1 MKIRLLIVPA
11 VLAFLAPPILAEIVI
26 KPVRSGSSNTNR
38 PGIVVPGPADSG
50 FRGTRQKPQVLELLN
65 GDHLQGTFVDFHL
78 DAGATWRHPASK
90 DDFKFDADSISAIHL
105 NPRGPLNVPEG
116 QDCTVK
122 FCTGGELMGQ
132 LIEINKTHVILSAW
146 YSSNSLR
153 IPREKVLSIHPGAGR
168 GGAVFDG
175 PTGLDGWVQ
184 AVNNGRAQK
193 VPFNGRIVRGGLV
206 PVPARAGFGRPAATG
221 ARWQY
226 SNNSFVSNA
235 SGSQIGRQ
243 INNLPDSVNV
253 EFDLSWASTP
263 SLVVYL
269 FSDMLQQH
277 KGNAYIIQINNAASC
292 MLMKDRSG
300 NQISLGTQSMS
311 TQLRGKTKAHFAIS
325 ANRKTRSIMLTMNGK
340 MIKKWSDTT
349 GLLGKGKGVM
359 FVSQTTGMMR
369 ISKMRVTHWD
379 GQVPK
384 GGEVLFSGDNSK
396 DVVGTSTGNITG
408 VLQGMRGGKVK
419 FDATASVGSV
429 LDVPIEKVGFISFAG
444 AEPEKRKVEIGDVRA
459 TFSGGGEFVFR
470 LDHWTA
476 DRVTGMNPSIGR
488 VDFDPSMFSS
498 LELNLNKKR
507 AEGN

>member
-1 MKIRLLIVPA
+1 MKKRLLILPA
-11 VLAFLAPPILAEIVI
+11 VLAFLTGPVLAEIVI
-26 KPVRSGSSNTNR
+26 KPVRTGSSNTNR
-38 PGIVVPGPADSG
+38 PGVPGPADSG

-65 GDHLQGTFVDFHL
+65 GDRLQGTFVDFHL
-78 DAGATWRHPASK
+78 DTGATWRHPASK
-90 DDFKFDADSISAIHL
+90 DDFKFDADSISTIHL
-105 NPRGPLNVPEG
+105 NPRGALNLPEG

-122 FCTGGELMGQ
+122 FRTGGELLGQ
-132 LIEINKTHVILSAW
+132 LVEINKTHVILSAW

-153 IPREKVLSIHPGAGR
+153 IPREKVLSIHPGAGS
-168 GGAVFDG
+168 GGAIFDG

-184 AVNNGRAQK
+184 AGNNGRAQNM
-193 VPFNGRIVRGGLV
+193 PFNGRIMRGGGL
-206 PVPARAGFGRPAATG
+206 PGGLGRPG
-221 ARWQY
+221 VVGGGWQY
-226 SNNSFVSNA
+226 SNNSFVSHA

-277 KGNAYIIQINNAASC
+277 KGNAYIIQINNSASC
-292 MLMKDRSG
+292 MLMKGQSG
-300 NQISLGTQSMS
+300 SQISLGTQSMS

-340 MIKKWSDTT
+340 LVKKWLDTT
-349 GLLGKGKGVM
+349 GLLGKGKGIM
-359 FVSQTTGMMR
+359 FVSQSSGMMR

-384 GGEVLFSGDNSK
+384 GSGISVSGERTK
-396 DVVGTSTGNITG
+396 DMIGTPTGNITG
-408 VLQGMRGGKVK
+408 VLQGLRGGKVS
-419 FDATASVGSV
+419 FDATASVGSI
-429 LDVPIEKVGFISFAG
+429 LDVPLKKVGFISFSG
-444 AEPEKRKVEIGDVRA
+444 AKPERRKLEIGDVRA
-459 TFSGGGEFVFR
+459 MFSTGGEFIFR

-488 VDFDPSMFSS
+488 VDFDPAVFSS

-507 AEGN
+507 GEGN